1 MAKKMTKL
9 ERTRIEV
16 EKLQEQYR
24 KVGADLEAK
33 QAELKDLESDELY
46 QLVHA
51 SGLTFDEVTTLLAS
65 EKVGDGANDT
75 VA

>member
-51 SGLTFDEVTTLLAS
+51 SGLTFDEVTTMLAS